1 MNSQFNS
8 RRVAALDPK
17 TKLMMLGGGAILV
30 CSLLLGVTVLFT
42 DKEASAKNRQSP
54 QESVDSLVAQVKVFV
69 PRGDI
74 RVGTKLTAD
83 KLQEVTLDRSQ
94 IPEGALR
101 PGDIQGDI
109 YAKVDLKANMPI
121 LNFQTS
127 TTAPVGNV
135 ADMLKPGFRA
145 VTMSVDATGGV
156 EGWAT
161 AGAHVDLVVTYLD
174 PSDGKKKS
182 QIAIENA
189 VVLSFNRNTERGRD
203 PLDGRITSEATVTL
217 AVPVVDAVKLHT
229 ARSMGKVGLILRS
242 PDDIRSVGYT
252 EVTPEDF
259 KFGSGQKLMANSD
272 DTSLNS
278 KSKKVNGFAS
288 YVDNSGQTRE
298 LQLRSGS
305 LWSPDGN

>member
-8 RRVAALDPK
+8 RRVAAFDPK

-30 CSLLLGVTVLFT
+30 CSLMLGVTVLFT
-42 DKEASAKNRQSP
+42 DKEASAKNRQAP
-54 QESVDSLVAQVKVFV
+54 QESIDSLVSQVKVFV
-69 PRGDI
+69 PRTDI

-83 KLQEVTLDRSQ
+83 KLQEVTLERSQ
-94 IPEGALR
+94 IPQGALR
-101 PGDIQGDI
+101 PGDIQGDLF
-109 YAKVDLKANMPI
+109 AKVELKANMPI

-127 TTAPVGNV
+127 NTQPIGNV

-189 VVLSFNRNTERGRD
+189 VVLSFNRNTDRGRD
-203 PLDGRITSEATVTL
+203 PIDGRITSDATVTL

-242 PDDIRSVGYT
+242 PDDVRNVGYT

-272 DTSLNS
+272 ETLINS

>member
-8 RRVAALDPK
+8 RRVAAIDPK
-17 TKLMMLGGGAILV
+17 TKLMMLGGGAVLI
-30 CSLLLGVTVLFT
+30 CSLMLGVTVLFT
-42 DKEASAKNRQSP
+42 DKEASAKNRQSSP
-54 QESVDSLVAQVKVFV
+54 DSIDSLVAQVKVFV
-69 PRGDI
+69 PRTDV
-74 RVGTKLTAD
+74 RMGTKLTPD
-83 KLQEVTLDRSQ
+83 KLQEITLERSQ

-109 YAKVDLKANMPI
+109 FAKVELKANIPI
-121 LNFQTS
+121 LSYQTS
-127 TTAPVGNV
+127 NIQPVGNV

-189 VVLSFNRNTERGRD
+189 VVLSFNRNTDRGRD
-203 PLDGRITSEATVTL
+203 PVDGRIASEANITL

-242 PDDIRSVGYT
+242 PEDIRSVGYT

-259 KFGSGQKLMANSD
+259 KYGSDRKIMAAADDGQI
-272 DTSLNS
+272 NS